1 MSEERKVNRF
11 FGNVV
16 GFAVLGLI
24 GLLFIA
30 FFVGLFLLKQWRWSC
45 GG

>member
-1 MSEERKVNRF
+1 MKIKEFFSEV
-11 FGNVV
+11 FG
-16 GFAVLGLI
+16 VLILI
-24 GLLFIA
+24 GVGLLFVA